1 MKTPIYETSNGAL
14 QTLLSTREFMAIDL
28 YTFTLAQGTTLQ
40 YAAFE
45 RDVVFSG
52 STWTAGD
59 ALFDLDSAPARG
71 HWKAGT
77 DVDTWVVRVA
87 PRAKDPLGNAYPD
100 RIAGTPWLA
109 AARAG
114 ALDKALVAVLR
125 AYVPKT
131 ARIDQALAPALAPVG
146 VLQIFG
152 GWVAEVDLSP
162 TMAIVNVN
170 SFMDILSDQLPRNVY
185 EPACRHTLYGVGCG
199 LAASSFQVAGSV
211 QSASSTST
219 LSISAAAPGGSG
231 TYVLGKVR
239 LTSGANAGFA
249 RTIRSV
255 SGSSFKLIC
264 PFPFPVEAGASAL
277 LFPGC
282 AKTMASCTLFGNLP
296 AFGGM
301 PFIPA
306 QETAI

>member
-1 MKTPIYETSNGAL
+1 MKAPIYETSNGAL
-14 QTLLSTREFMAIDL
+14 QTLLSTREFMPVDL
-28 YTFTLAQGTTLQ
+28 YTFTLAQGTTLR

-45 RDVVFSG
+45 RDVTFSG
-52 STWTAGD
+52 ATWSAGD
-59 ALFDLDSAPARG
+59 ALFDLDSSPARG

-100 RIAGTPWLA
+100 RINGTPWLA
-109 AARAG
+109 AVRAG

-125 AYVPKT
+125 AYFPKT
-131 ARIDQALAPALAPVG
+131 ARIDQALSPTLAPTG

-152 GWVAEVDLSP
+152 GWVAEIDL
-162 TMAIVNVN
+162 TTTYAIVNIN

-185 EPACRHTLYGVGCG
+185 EPACRHTLYGIGCG
-199 LAASSFQVAGSV
+199 LAASAFQVAGSV
-211 QSASSTST
+211 LAASSTST
-219 LSISAAAPGGSG
+219 LSISAGTPAGSG

-239 LTSGANAGFA
+239 LTSGANTGFT

-255 SGSSFKLIC
+255 SGSSFKLLC

-277 LFPGC
+277 LYPGC
-282 AKTMASCTLFGNLP
+282 AKTIDACAAFGNKVNFP
-296 AFGGM
+296 SM

-306 QETAI
+306 QETAV

>member
-1 MKTPIYETSNGAL
+1 MKTPVYETSDGAL
-14 QTLLSTREFMAIDL
+14 QTLLSTREFMPIDL
-28 YTFTLAQGTTLQ
+28 YTFTLAQGTTLR

-45 RDVVFSG
+45 RDVTFSG
-52 STWTAGD
+52 STWSAGD
-59 ALFDLDSAPARG
+59 ALFDLDSSPARG

-77 DVDTWVVRVA
+77 DVDTWAVRVA

-100 RIAGTPWLA
+100 RINGTPWLA
-109 AARAG
+109 AVRAG

-125 AYVPKT
+125 AYFPKT
-131 ARIDQALAPALAPVG
+131 ARIDQALAQALTPTG

-152 GWVAEVDLSP
+152 GWVTEVDLSP
-162 TMAIVNVN
+162 SYAIVNVN

-185 EPACRHTLYGVGCG
+185 EPACRHILYGVGCG
-199 LAASSFQVAGSV
+199 LSASAYQVTGSILAAS
-211 QSASSTST
+211 TNST
-219 LSISAAAPGGSG
+219 LSISANSPAGSG

-239 LTSGANAGFA
+239 LTSGANTGFA

-264 PFPFPVEAGASAL
+264 PFPFPVEAGATAL
-277 LFPGC
+277 LYPGC
-282 AKTMASCTLFGNLP
+282 AKTMAACTAFGNLS

-306 QETAI
+306 QETAV